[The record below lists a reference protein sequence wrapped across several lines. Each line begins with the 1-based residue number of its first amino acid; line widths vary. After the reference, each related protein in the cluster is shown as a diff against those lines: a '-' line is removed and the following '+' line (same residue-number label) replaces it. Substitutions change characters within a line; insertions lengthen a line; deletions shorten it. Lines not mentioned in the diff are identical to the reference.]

1 MTDLHDGK
9 FTSMNVCNTFSKK
22 KKQIDGAFSVSRPC
36 LSHET
41 IVFHFGAILHKAER
55 AFLSSVS
62 ILKSFANGHLLK
74 VVIVTVSF

>member
-9 FTSMNVCNTFSKK
+9 FASMNVCNTFSKK
-22 KKQIDGAFSVSRPC
+22 KTKFDGAFSVSRPC

-41 IVFHFGAILHKAER
+41 IVFHFGAILHKVER